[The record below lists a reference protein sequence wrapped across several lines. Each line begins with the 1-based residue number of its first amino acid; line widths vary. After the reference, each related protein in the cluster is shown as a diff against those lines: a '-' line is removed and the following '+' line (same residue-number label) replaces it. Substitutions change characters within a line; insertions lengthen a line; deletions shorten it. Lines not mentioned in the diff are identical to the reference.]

1 LRGILKW
8 GSKTSLM
15 TLPSAKHFFEGII
28 FHSIGVLCY
37 ANGGRIETMEL
48 NITIELRKKGNWY
61 LARTPELDFISQ
73 GRTREEAK
81 KNLLEVAKIQFTE
94 MKEMGTLEDYL
105 LECGFETKEND
116 IIPRAEMVEF
126 EKSVVS
132 V

>member
-1 LRGILKW
+1 
-8 GSKTSLM
+8 
-15 TLPSAKHFFEGII
+15 
-28 FHSIGVLCY
+28 
-37 ANGGRIETMEL
+37 MEL

-81 KNLLEVAKIQFTE
+81 RNLLEVARIQFAE

-105 LECGFETKEND
+105 LECGFEKKEND
-116 IIPRAEMVEF
+116 IISRAEMVEF